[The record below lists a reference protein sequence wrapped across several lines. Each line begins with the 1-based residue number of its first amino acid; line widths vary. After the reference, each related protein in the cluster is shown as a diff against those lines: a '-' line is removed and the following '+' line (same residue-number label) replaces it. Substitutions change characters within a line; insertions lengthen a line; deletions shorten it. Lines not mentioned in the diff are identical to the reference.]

1 MPVWPSNWKAQALT
15 AFSMPVTP
23 EAIKVLSA
31 WRQSTPLDPWT
42 NNPLGIPASMAG
54 MAKVPG
60 TTYAMFPRISM
71 FYAALRKFAATPH
84 GRALVSELSSLDGY
98 GPVWRA
104 IAALDWPGSKTE
116 TDYPAKVLDLADES
130 FRASVMTADPSQR
143 KTSGVAKAPT
153 AVHDAMREQA
163 RSIVQATRA
172 FNNATDATKYLI
184 GRHGRYG
191 R

>member
-1 MPVWPSNWKAQALT
+1 MPVWPTNWKAQALAALNVRPT
-15 AFSMPVTP
+15 T
-23 EAIKVLSA
+23 EAIKVMSA

-42 NNPLGIPASMAG
+42 NNPLGIPASLAG
-54 MAKVPG
+54 TAKVPG
-60 TTYAMFPRISM
+60 TVYAMFPTITG
-71 FYAALRKFAATPH
+71 FYTALHKFAVTSH
-84 GRALVSELSSLDGY
+84 GRAVVSELSSLDGY

-143 KTSGVAKAPT
+143 KTSGVTSAPT

-163 RSIVQATRA
+163 RSIVQAARA
-172 FNNATDATKYLI
+172 FNSATDATKYLI